1 MIVLNRKI
9 SKFEKPKIVKVI
21 PKFYI
26 LITIYIISKEEI
38 YFKNKKI

>member
-9 SKFEKPKIVKVI
+9 SKFEKPKIVKVG

-26 LITIYIISKEEI
+26 LITIYII
-38 YFKNKKI
+38 